1 MRRELTGREKLLL
14 VVLGIL
20 LAVSGYF
27 LLFYTP
33 MKEERER
40 CLAETENCT
49 IQIEAANIRLEEK
62 RRMERELEELFSKE
76 PPPLSIPD
84 YDNREPVMFELHS
97 ILTAAMDYSL
107 SFSTVDASQTI
118 VRRSISMNFTA
129 PGYEAARDIL
139 RKLHDCSYRC
149 LLDNLVIS
157 FAGDSVSVNGTIVF
171 FEYRKDPARAAE

>member
-14 VVLGIL
+14 VVFGVL

-33 MKEERER
+33 MKEEQDR
-40 CLAETENCT
+40 CLAETESCML
-49 IQIEAANIRLEEK
+49 QIEAANIRLEEK
-62 RRMERELEELFSKE
+62 RRMERELEELFSQE

-97 ILTAAMDYSL
+97 ILTAARGYSL

-129 PGYEAARDIL
+129 PDYEAARDIL
-139 RKLHDCSYRC
+139 RKLHDCRYRC

-157 FAGDSVSVNGTIVF
+157 FAGESVSVNGTIVF
-171 FEYRKDPARAAE
+171 FEYRKDS